1 MGCNFMTFCY
11 YRYMDK
17 LNKLNT
23 QVGNAFAHLDAQEI
37 KQETAYV
44 IETADMVINLAEN
57 PVEGYTKTNVGGIMI
72 NRSNQQIAL
81 ENLARQRGIDKDL
94 VGTIRFNRANF
105 TLDEAN
111 ANIVEMAL
119 RPLQAKHEKRNYRI
133 AEKLLKKGVEE
144 FDFNNQEV
152 VWGGD
157 FETTWR
163 VEDFLVNLKVAWA
176 GGHNIQKLHP
186 RVLVNVR

>member
-1 MGCNFMTFCY
+1 
-11 YRYMDK
+11 MDK
-17 LNKLNT
+17 LNKLTT

-44 IETADMVINLAEN
+44 IETADMVINLVEN
-57 PVEGYTKTNVGGIMI
+57 PVEGYTMTNVGGIMI
-72 NRSNQQIAL
+72 NKSNQQIAQ
-81 ENLARQRGIDKDL
+81 ENLQRQRGIDRDFW
-94 VGTIRFNRANF
+94 GTIRFNRANK
-105 TLDEAN
+105 TLEEAN
-111 ANIVEMAL
+111 AEIVKMAL

-133 AEKLLKKGVEE
+133 AQKLLKKGVEE

-163 VEDFLVNLKVAWA
+163 VEDFLVTLKVIFA
-176 GGHNIQKLHP
+176 GGHSVQRFHP
-186 RVLVNVR
+186 RVLVNVK

>member
-1 MGCNFMTFCY
+1 MG
-11 YRYMDK
+11 
-17 LNKLNT
+17 NKLNNLTT
-23 QVGNAFAHLDAQEI
+23 QIGNAFAHLDAQEI

-44 IETADMVINLAEN
+44 IETADML
-57 PVEGYTKTNVGGIMI
+57 VELFNIKEGTVKTRNEELQKLLG
-72 NRSNQQIAL
+72 
-81 ENLARQRGIDKDL
+81 QRNIDRDFAGS
-94 VGTIRFNRANF
+94 VRYNRANF

-111 ANIVEMAL
+111 ATIIEMAL

-133 AEKLLKKGVEE
+133 AQKLFKKGVEE

-163 VEDFLVNLKVAWA
+163 VEDFLVTLKVIFA
-176 GGHNIQKLHP
+176 GGYNIQRYHP
-186 RVLVNVR
+186 RILVNVK